1 MSILPPPL
9 RWGIV
14 GPGDIADRV
23 MAPAMTAASSAELVA
38 VVGRDRGRVEAFA
51 ARHGAARTHDG
62 MSGLLADPDIEAVYL
77 ATPVDRHAPDAL
89 AALAAGRPVL
99 VEKPMALSVREAE
112 AMRDAAFSAGT
123 TLAVCFYQRL
133 NVRHRRV
140 RSLIAEGAIGRV
152 TAARIDFSSR
162 LFLREGSWR
171 QDPGRSGG
179 GVFADHASHAVDLLR
194 FLLGEVRDVAAFVDT
209 LAEPARVEDT
219 ASALLRFTSGAQAV
233 VTARWSTEDPSEARS
248 SVLVLSGT
256 DGTIVTW
263 PLHDK
268 ASRGSIV
275 LATADGERSI
285 PFEPASTHAALL
297 DDFASA
303 IRERRQPAITAD
315 DGVAAMRIQEAV
327 YEAARSGRIVRL

>member
-1 MSILPPPL
+1 MRTVLTVVPLMS
-9 RWGIV
+9 
-14 GPGDIADRV
+14 
-23 MAPAMTAASSAELVA
+23 
-38 VVGRDRGRVEAFA
+38 
-51 ARHGAARTHDG
+51 
-62 MSGLLADPDIEAVYL
+62 
-77 ATPVDRHAPDAL
+77 
-89 AALAAGRPVL
+89 RP
-99 VEKPMALSVREAE
+99 MISR
-112 AMRDAAFSAGT
+112 AFSAASVGRRRQLHAAG
-123 TLAVCFYQRL
+123 LAATADQHLRL
-133 NVRHRRV
+133 DDHRAAGV

-162 LFLREGSWR
+162 LILREGSWR

-233 VTARWSTEDPSEARS
+233 VTARWSTRDPSEARS

-285 PFEPASTHAALL
+285 PFEPASTHVALL

-303 IRERRQPAITAD
+303 IREQRQPAITAD

-327 YEAARSGRIVRL
+327 YEAARSGRIVRP